1 VRLQGERAIET
12 LQRAFMFTAASQ
24 QHGAVVMCGRQVRV
38 KRNGALETLQGVA
51 LAPNRLECDTQVRM
65 CSRVLKCQTH
75 RLAGV
80 RECFFP
86 ATQSGIYGGA
96 GAIPTGERSIQS
108 KSTIA
113 GLQRLFFTPERVQRL
128 GEIQ

>member
-1 VRLQGERAIET
+1 
-12 LQRAFMFTAASQ
+12 MFIAASQ
-24 QHGAVVMCGRQVRV
+24 QHAAVVMCGRQVRV
-38 KRNGALETLQGVA
+38 KRNGSFETLQGLA
-51 LAPNRLECDTQVRM
+51 LTPNRFECDTEIRVR
-65 CSRVLKCQTH
+65 SWVLKCQTH

-80 RECFFP
+80 RECLFAAP
-86 ATQSGIYGGA
+86 KSGVYGGA

>member
-1 VRLQGERAIET
+1 MVRLQGECEIET
-12 LQRAFMFTAASQ
+12 LQRALMFTAASQ
-24 QHGAVVMCGRQVRV
+24 QHGAVVMCGRQLRV

-51 LAPNRLECDTQVRM
+51 LSPNCLECDTQIRM
-65 CSRVLKCQTH
+65 RSWVLKCQTH
-75 RLAGV
+75 RLTGI

-86 ATQSGIYGGA
+86 APKSGVYGGA

-113 GLQRLFFTPERVQRL
+113 GLQRLFLTPECV
-128 GEIQ
+128 